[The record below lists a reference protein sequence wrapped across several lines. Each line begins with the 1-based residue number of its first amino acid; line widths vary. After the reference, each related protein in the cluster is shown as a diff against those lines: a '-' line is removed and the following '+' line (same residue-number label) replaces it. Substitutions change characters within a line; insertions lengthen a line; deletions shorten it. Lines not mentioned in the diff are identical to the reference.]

1 MPKNYPTCKNVQL
14 KLNAKKNQRVSNYNF
29 KLISCAS
36 PYALG
41 VIMATTTRIVFEEVG
56 SVAMKAGCFLIVQSI
71 NTLTF
76 PYVNSIPG

>member
-1 MPKNYPTCKNVQL
+1 
-14 KLNAKKNQRVSNYNF
+14 
-29 KLISCAS
+29 
-36 PYALG
+36 
-41 VIMATTTRIVFEEVG
+41 MATTTRIVFEEVG